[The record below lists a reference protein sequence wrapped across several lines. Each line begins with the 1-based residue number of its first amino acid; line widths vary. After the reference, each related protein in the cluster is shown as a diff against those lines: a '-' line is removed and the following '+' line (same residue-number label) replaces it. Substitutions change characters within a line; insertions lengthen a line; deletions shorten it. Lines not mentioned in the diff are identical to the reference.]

1 MIVYPLILI
10 FSFLL
15 IYQICFQPLQEGI
28 TMGAISGKMK
38 GGVDKAKNKA
48 RNEKIKQQ
56 RAKKGGKGPG
66 GPVRSASQFPEN
78 NDGMSNMG
86 DRVLKNH
93 DEIVR
98 IKAVLDTNYRPLIEN
113 TSGQPT
119 NLLTRLATLES
130 SVEALE
136 MEKLKEQETNMQK
149 FEGIEE
155 TQK

>member
-15 IYQICFQPLQEGI
+15 IYQICFQPHPEGFK
-28 TMGAISGKMK
+28 MGDAQGKMK
-38 GGVDKAKNKA
+38 GNINKA
-48 RNEKIKQQ
+48 REKARKKQA
-56 RAKKGGKGPG
+56 AKKGGKGPS
-66 GPVRSASQFPEN
+66 GPVRSASQFPED

-155 TQK
+155 TQH

>member
-1 MIVYPLILI
+1 
-10 FSFLL
+10 
-15 IYQICFQPLQEGI
+15 
-28 TMGAISGKMK
+28 
-38 GGVDKAKNKA
+38 
-48 RNEKIKQQ
+48 
-56 RAKKGGKGPG
+56 
-66 GPVRSASQFPEN
+66 
-78 NDGMSNMG
+78 MSNMG

-136 MEKLKEQETNMQK
+136 MEKLKEQETNMQGVRRNRRNTK
-149 FEGIEE
+149 IKNYIQFTYSLTLYVHGIYPI
-155 TQK
+155 

>member
-1 MIVYPLILI
+1 
-10 FSFLL
+10 
-15 IYQICFQPLQEGI
+15 
-28 TMGAISGKMK
+28 
-38 GGVDKAKNKA
+38 
-48 RNEKIKQQ
+48 
-56 RAKKGGKGPG
+56 
-66 GPVRSASQFPEN
+66 
-78 NDGMSNMG
+78 MSNMG

-136 MEKLKEQETNMQK
+136 MEKLKEQETNMQGSK
-149 FEGIEE
+149 E
-155 TQK
+155 

>member
-10 FSFLL
+10 FTLLL
-15 IYQICFQPLQEGI
+15 IYQICFLPRQDGFQPAAKLNKI
-28 TMGAISGKMK
+28 KKAARN
-38 GGVDKAKNKA
+38 KAKQEQA
-48 RNEKIKQQ
+48 
-56 RAKKGGKGPG
+56 AKKGQAASSSKI
-66 GPVRSASQFPEN
+66 RSDSQFPDQ

-113 TSGQPT
+113 SSGDPT

-136 MEKLKEQETNMQK
+136 LAKLKEQEGKMAE
-149 FEGIEE
+149 FEGIED

>member
-10 FSFLL
+10 FSLLL
-15 IYQICFQPLQEGI
+15 IYQICFQPIREGV
-28 TMGAISGKMK
+28 TMG
-38 GGVDKAKNKA
+38 KAKGFNNEQLKKA
-48 RNEKIKQQ
+48 RRKKQK
-56 RAKKGGKGPG
+56 ATKGGKGPS
-66 GPVRSASQFPEN
+66 GPVRSASQFSED

-93 DEIVR
+93 DQIVR

-136 MEKLKEQETNMQK
+136 MEKLKEQETNMAQ